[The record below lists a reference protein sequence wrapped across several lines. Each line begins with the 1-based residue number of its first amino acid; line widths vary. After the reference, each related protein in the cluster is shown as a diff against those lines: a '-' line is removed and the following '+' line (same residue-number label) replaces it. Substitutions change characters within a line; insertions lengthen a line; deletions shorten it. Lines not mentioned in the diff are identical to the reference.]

1 MTCDEVLNRLD
12 DHVDGELD
20 ESARLGVEAHLA
32 SCPSCREEERRQR
45 ALLDQAAR
53 LPREAGPARDLWP
66 GIARRLETRP
76 SRPLPLGISWFPAL
90 AAAALLIALSSAVTA
105 FLMRGSQDRGAE
117 PALVAASTPTPQ
129 TIPVAVEEAASSLR
143 EVELEYERAAQ
154 ALLASLE
161 RRGDQ
166 LSPETLGAI
175 RGSLVTIDGAL
186 ARVRMALA
194 EDPGN
199 ASLMRMLTATHRKKI
214 DVLRRVIR
222 HRSTLIG

>member
-20 ESARLGVEAHLA
+20 ESASLGVEAHL
-32 SCPSCREEERRQR
+32 STCPTCREEERRQR
-45 ALLDQAAR
+45 ALLDQSAR
-53 LPREAGPARDLWP
+53 LPREALPARDLWP
-66 GIARRLETRP
+66 GISRRLETRP
-76 SRPLPLGISWFPAL
+76 SRLLPLGISWFPAL
-90 AAAALLIALSSAVTA
+90 AAATLLIALSSGVTA
-105 FLMRGSQDRGAE
+105 FLMRDSEIGGPEA
-117 PALVAASTPTPQ
+117 PAPAPQ
-129 TIPVAVEEAASSLR
+129 TIPVAVEEATSSLR
-143 EVELEYERAAQ
+143 GVELEYERAAQ

-161 RRGDQ
+161 RRGEQ

-175 RGSLVTIDGAL
+175 RESLVTIDGAL

-214 DVLRRVIR
+214 DVLQRVIR
-222 HRSTLIG
+222 HRTTLIG